1 MRKWKSDRG
10 LEFRMLVTMIL
21 LGVVYLAFLAVLW
34 YLNAGALLT
43 IIFIGGF
50 MFLQYFYSDRMVLW
64 SMGAKVVSESEA
76 PELHEMVT
84 RLCAIADLPKPKIA
98 IVQTSVPNAFAT
110 GRNQKNAVVAVTTG
124 IMQQLNRSELEAV
137 LAHELTHVKNRDAMV
152 LTIASFLSTL
162 AFYLVRYLLLFGG
175 SGGSRRDRD
184 SGGNI
189 IIVWLVSVVVYAVS
203 YLLLMALSRYR
214 EFAADRGSAVI
225 TGQPSNLASALMKIS
240 GVMPRIPTEDL
251 RKVEGANAFFIIPAV
266 SKSSIFNLFSTHPS
280 LDARLAALERIEREL
295 EA

>member
-1 MRKWKSDRG
+1 MRRWKSDRG

-34 YLNAGALLT
+34 YLNAGTLVT

-76 PELHEMVT
+76 PELHEIVT

-98 IVQTSVPNAFAT
+98 IVRTSVPNAFAT

-162 AFYLVRYLLLFGG
+162 AFFMVRYLLLFGG

-225 TGQPSNLASALMKIS
+225 TGQPSHLASALMKIS

-266 SKSSIFNLFSTHPS
+266 SKSSLFNLFSTHPS
-280 LDARLAALERIEREL
+280 LEARLAALENIEREL